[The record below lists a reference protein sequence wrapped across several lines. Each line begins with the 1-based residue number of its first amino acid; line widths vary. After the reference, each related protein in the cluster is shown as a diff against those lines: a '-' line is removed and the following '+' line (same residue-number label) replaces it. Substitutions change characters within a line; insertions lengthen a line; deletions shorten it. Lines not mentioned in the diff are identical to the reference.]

1 MWHIILA
8 IIVIAFTA
16 FYLRVKYKMTYW
28 RRHGVPED
36 PGYFPF
42 GSKMSF
48 DILRRKVPLVKST
61 ENVYK
66 AFPDAAFVGIYGIF
80 GSLSLIIRDLDLAKR
95 ILIKDFDYFSERRP
109 HVKVGT
115 DRLDPHSKN
124 NRYLANMLIELQ
136 GDKWKRTRASLT
148 PIFTSAKLKTMV
160 PLIHAVANHCDNF
173 LEKSAADKKEFEAG
187 DVMRSLACDI
197 IISTGFGYES
207 NSFLDPENLFKEN
220 AEKISPRN
228 NTLKNTFAGFL
239 FQFFPRLFGWSGLSI
254 LNISAEDFF
263 AKAILKEIKERKVSG
278 EKRNDFIDISLDIL
292 KKDAENTSAELVT
305 ERGETNG
312 INQEEIEQILIAN
325 NILMFFAGF
334 SSVSGVTAAILYYMA
349 KNQDYQEILYQEVKT
364 SVDLAGGVADQLDYA
379 AVTGMHY
386 MEKIFQESLRMFP
399 FSQLQR
405 YAIADY
411 KIPDTNIVIPKNTS
425 VRFPATAIVKDAK
438 YFPKPDVFDPENF
451 SAQNKAAR
459 HPLATGGFGHG
470 PRNCIAQRFATIEVK
485 LIIARII
492 HKYRVLPCDQTVDQ
506 LISDPGKFFG
516 QPKGDIWITVEK
528 R

>member
-48 DILRRKVPLVKST
+48 DILRRKVPLLKST

-187 DVMRSLACDI
+187 DVMRSLACDM

-207 NSFLDPENLFKEN
+207 NSFLDPENMFKKN
-220 AEKISPRN
+220 AEKLSPRDQ
-228 NTLKNTFAGFL
+228 TLKTLVGPLLIRTF
-239 FQFFPRLFGWSGLSI
+239 PTIFGWFGLSFMDVD
-254 LNISAEDFF
+254 AQEFF

-278 EKRNDFIDISLDIL
+278 EKRNDFIDIGLDIL

-379 AVTGMHY
+379 AVTGMQY

-399 FSQLQR
+399 LLQLQR

-425 VRFPATAIVKDAK
+425 VVFPATAVVKDSK

-470 PRNCIAQRFATIEVK
+470 PRNCIAQRFATMEVK

-492 HKYRVLPCDQTVDQ
+492 HKYRVLPCDRTVDQ
-506 LISDPGKFFG
+506 LIADPTKLFG